1 MRSSKPA
8 PKPFEAA
15 LAAVE
20 ALVATVAKEMSAPGI
35 PLPDRN
41 EALKLLTPYYLL
53 WKKQQFK
60 DGQDEDD
67 GATFGDFANAINGG
81 QEDSGGIHARRRAG
95 N

>member
-1 MRSSKPA
+1 M
-8 PKPFEAA
+8 
-15 LAAVE
+15 AVE
-20 ALVATVAKEMSAPGI
+20 TLAKTIAKEMAAPGI

-60 DGQDEDD
+60 DGQDEE
-67 GATFGDFANAINGG
+67 GGSATFGDFADAING

>member
-1 MRSSKPA
+1 MPNKKPY
-8 PKPFEAA
+8 EAA
-15 LAAVE
+15 LVAVE
-20 ALVATVAKEMSAPGI
+20 TLAKTIAKEMAAPGI

-60 DGQDEDD
+60 DGQDEAGE
-67 GATFGDFANAINGG
+67 GATFGDFADAINGT
-81 QEDSGGIHARRRAG
+81 EDSSGILGRGRRASG